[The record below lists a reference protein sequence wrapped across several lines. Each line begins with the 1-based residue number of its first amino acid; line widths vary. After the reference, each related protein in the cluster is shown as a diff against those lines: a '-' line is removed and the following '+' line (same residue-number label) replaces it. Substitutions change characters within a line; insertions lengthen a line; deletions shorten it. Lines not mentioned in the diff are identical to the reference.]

1 MRKNTY
7 ILQTIQDE
15 LTLSSDMKSTLNF
28 GLEKCIYKKYLNF
41 DIFHHSP
48 TLTAWKCDISDQI
61 ELRTRGIIYHNNI

>member
-15 LTLSSDMKSTLNF
+15 LTLSSDIKSTLNF

-48 TLTAWKCDISDQI
+48 TLRASAFVPLLNWIQTHRAVV
-61 ELRTRGIIYHNNI
+61 NIGGT